1 VNSVSCGWLRGGHP
15 ADVAHS
21 RGSSRWHW
29 PLAPAVFDLNDPA
42 RYVNWHFFHM
52 SVANIVV
59 ILLMIVVF
67 IAAIALPFPS
77 RGRQP

>member
-1 VNSVSCGWLRGGHP
+1 MSSVSCGRSRGTYP
-15 ADVAHS
+15 ADVVSTHE
-21 RGSSRWHW
+21 SSRWRW
-29 PLAPAVFDLNDPA
+29 PLAPAVFDLNGPA
-42 RYVNWHFFHM
+42 HYVNWHFFHM

>member
-1 VNSVSCGWLRGGHP
+1 MSSVPSGRPRGAHP
-15 ADVAHS
+15 AGVASH
-21 RGSSRWHW
+21 RESSRWGW
-29 PLAPAVFDLNDPA
+29 PLAPAVFNLSGPA
-42 RYVNWHFFHM
+42 HYVNWHFFHM

>member
-1 VNSVSCGWLRGGHP
+1 MSGHLFRSP
-15 ADVAHS
+15 AGEDRSAS
-21 RGSSRWHW
+21 RDNHRTRWRW
-29 PLAPAVFDLNDPA
+29 PLAPAVFNLDNPA

-77 RGRQP
+77 RGHQP

>member
-1 VNSVSCGWLRGGHP
+1 MSGHLFR
-15 ADVAHS
+15 S
-21 RGSSRWHW
+21 RVGEDDPSAGRDNHWAWWRW
-29 PLAPAVFDLNDPA
+29 PMAPAVFNLDHPA

-59 ILLMIVVF
+59 IVLMIVVF
-67 IAAIALPFPS
+67 IAAITLPFPS